1 MEDKNILNHSGIKGQ
16 KWGIRRFQNED
27 GTLTDEGKKRYRELK
42 KDVQDE
48 NSKQR
53 EMDIKYYKM
62 QHPEDKSLKDYKLNK
77 ITAMTD
83 EQIESEVRRRLEKEG
98 MNYQNKLNKDILS
111 GEQKLVTDVSNTVS
125 ALNNQIPKQPDKVR
139 YGKYPHLTDAELQ
152 SRINRINLERKY
164 SDVTGDTR
172 YMKSS
177 LSHAKSALSAV
188 SNVTL
193 AASAAIGTA
202 VSWLTLKN
210 MLSERKKLQ
219 QSGIIDEIEHLIHT
233 GMDENTYDELSSSIL
248 VDDEYDEDDYDL
260 FIEHHG
266 IKGMRW
272 GIRRFQNEDGT
283 LTDEG
288 KKHYGALNEHSD
300 YKNNP
305 QYIKD
310 RAKLQRSIQK
320 AKFKADLKE
329 QNRRNKEALK
339 FEIKSDKAHDKSDI
353 QKAKALRNM
362 ERKATNSEI
371 KTEENASRKKIKSI
385 IIGGVALITAGAVAY
400 NIYKGR
406 QNNIAE
412 TMKKN
417 INSDDATKL
426 ADKGRKK
433 TDALMKYISDVPLN
447 NYGSNVPN
455 VEGDK
460 LLRNTGTGKFASPY
474 GKIVGAG
481 NLTSSSNG
489 SKVLNYEAI
498 KKALKKSI

>member
-1 MEDKNILNHSGIKGQ
+1 
-16 KWGIRRFQNED
+16 
-27 GTLTDEGKKRYRELK
+27 
-42 KDVQDE
+42 
-48 NSKQR
+48 
-53 EMDIKYYKM
+53 
-62 QHPEDKSLKDYKLNK
+62 
-77 ITAMTD
+77 
-83 EQIESEVRRRLEKEG
+83 
-98 MNYQNKLNKDILS
+98 
-111 GEQKLVTDVSNTVS
+111 
-125 ALNNQIPKQPDKVR
+125 
-139 YGKYPHLTDAELQ
+139 
-152 SRINRINLERKY
+152 
-164 SDVTGDTR
+164 
-172 YMKSS
+172 
-177 LSHAKSALSAV
+177 
-188 SNVTL
+188 
-193 AASAAIGTA
+193 
-202 VSWLTLKN
+202 

-233 GMDENTYDELSSSIL
+233 GMDDNTYDELSSSIL

-272 GIRRFQNEDGT
+272 GVRRFQNEDGT

-329 QNRRNKEALK
+329 QKARTKVDSKEQNRQNKEALK
-339 FEIKSDKAHDKSDI
+339 FDKAHDKMDI
-353 QKAKALRNM
+353 QKAKALRNI

-400 NIYKGR
+400 NIYKGH

-426 ADKGRKK
+426 IDKGHKK

-455 VEGDK
+455 VEGAK

-489 SKVLNYEAI
+489 SKVLSYEAI
-498 KKALKKSI
+498 KNALKKSI